1 MDRIEAAR
9 RATTGGA
16 RIRRA
21 WAWASASALAALLAG
36 CGGGGTPATDGA
48 AAGRISQDRVSA
60 APSGEGGEA
69 AELNVYNWS
78 DYIAEDTL
86 QAFQTRTGIRVNY
99 NTFSS
104 LDTLSETM
112 ASDPDTYD
120 VIFPSARPL
129 ARELVGA
136 GRLRP
141 LDKSALPN
149 FGNLDQAILADLA
162 QFDAGNA
169 HLVPYM
175 WGTTGIGLNTEQV
188 RAALGGNVALDSWNL
203 LFDPA
208 LASKLSSCG
217 IGILDDPMEPI
228 TSALIRRGRDA
239 SDRSAEAM
247 DQVKRDFMAI
257 RPYVRK
263 FTGSSE
269 LIADLAA
276 GDLCIVLSYSG
287 DVIQAQAL
295 AAERENGPEIVYV
308 IPREGALRWTDTI
321 AIPKNAKHPKN
332 AHKFIDY
339 LMEAETIAAITNYVA
354 YANANTASAPLIDKA
369 ISGDPAIYPPP
380 AVQAKLSGIGEL
392 SAEDVALQRNTW
404 LKIVYGEI

>member
-21 WAWASASALAALLAG
+21 SAWVLASALATLVSG
-36 CGGGGTPATDGA
+36 CGGSGTSAADGA
-48 AAGRISQDRVSA
+48 AAGKISQDRVSA
-60 APSGEGGEA
+60 APTGGEA

-78 DYIAEDTL
+78 DYIAEDTVR
-86 QAFQTRTGIRVNY
+86 AFQTRTGIRVNY

-104 LDTLSETM
+104 LDTLGETM

-129 ARELVGA
+129 ARELVAA
-136 GRLRP
+136 GQLRA
-141 LDKSALPN
+141 LDKAALPN

-169 HLVPYM
+169 HVVPYM
-175 WGTTGIGLNTEQV
+175 WGTTGIGMNTAQV
-188 RAALGGNVALDSWNL
+188 RAALGGGVALDSWNL

-239 SDRSAEAM
+239 SDRSPEAM

-269 LIADLAA
+269 LIADLAS

-295 AAERENGPEIVYV
+295 AAEREGGPEIRYV
-308 IPREGALRWTDTI
+308 IPREGALRWTDVM

-354 YANANTASAPLIDKA
+354 YANANSASAPLIDKA
-369 ISGDPAIYPPP
+369 IAEDPAIYPPP

>member
-1 MDRIEAAR
+1 MDHIEAAR
-9 RATTGGA
+9 RATTGGVC
-16 RIRRA
+16 IISRA
-21 WAWASASALAALLAG
+21 WACGLAALLLAG
-36 CGGGGTPATDGA
+36 CSGGDAPATDDA
-48 AAGRISQDRVSA
+48 AADRIAADRVSA
-60 APSGEGGEA
+60 APSGAGEGN
-69 AELNVYNWS
+69 ELNVYNWS

-86 QAFQTRTGIRVNY
+86 KAFQARTGIRVNY

-104 LDTLSETM
+104 LDTLTETM

-129 ARELVGA
+129 ARELVDA
-136 GRLRP
+136 KRLRP

-149 FGNLDQAILADLA
+149 LGNLDPAILADLG
-162 QFDAGNA
+162 QFDPGNA
-169 HLVPYM
+169 HVVPYM
-175 WGTTGIGLNTEQV
+175 WGTTGIGVNTERV
-188 RAALGGNVALDSWNL
+188 RAAIGGNVPLDSWDL
-203 LFDPA
+203 LFDPM
-208 LASKLSSCG
+208 LAAKLSSCG
-217 IGILDDPMEPI
+217 IGILDDAMEPI
-228 TSALIRRGRDA
+228 TAALIRRGKDA

-247 DQVKRDFMAI
+247 ELVKRDFMAI

-269 LIADLAA
+269 LIADLAS

-287 DVIQAQAL
+287 DVIQAQGL
-295 AAERENGPEIVYV
+295 AAEREGGPEIRYV
-308 IPREGALRWTDTI
+308 IPREGAMRWTDVI

-369 ISGDPAIYPPP
+369 ITDDPGIYPPP
-380 AVQAKLSGIGEL
+380 AVQAKLTGIGEL
-392 SAEDVALQRNTW
+392 SSDDVTLQRNTW

>member
-21 WAWASASALAALLAG
+21 SAWVSACALAALLAG
-36 CGGGGTPATDGA
+36 CGGGGTSA
-48 AAGRISQDRVSA
+48 AAGAGAARISQDRVSA
-60 APSGEGGEA
+60 APTGGGEA

-78 DYIAEDTL
+78 DYIAEDTVR
-86 QAFQTRTGIRVNY
+86 AFQTRTGIRVNY

-104 LDTLSETM
+104 LDALGEAM

-129 ARELVGA
+129 ARELVAA
-136 GRLRP
+136 GKLRP

-149 FGNLDQAILADLA
+149 FGNLDRSILEDLA

-175 WGTTGIGLNTEQV
+175 WGTTGIGMNTALV
-188 RAALGGNVALDSWNL
+188 RAALGGNAALDSWDL

-239 SDRSAEAM
+239 SDRSPEAM
-247 DQVKRDFMAI
+247 DLVKRDFMAI

-269 LIADLAA
+269 LIADLAS

-295 AAERENGPEIVYV
+295 AAEREGGPEIRYV
-308 IPREGALRWTDTI
+308 IPREGALRWTDTM

-332 AHKFIDY
+332 AHAFIDY

-354 YANANTASAPLIDKA
+354 YANANSASAPLIDKA
-369 ISGDPAIYPPP
+369 IAEDPAIYPPP

-392 SAEDVALQRNTW
+392 SADDVALQRNTW